1 MKKIILSIL
10 FLSSF
15 LFAVDTSDFK
25 FLLKNEPKIKNVYY
39 DTSFKKLV
47 ILVKDDGTNRNGFAE
62 YVSLELKSKSFT
74 EKDVAV
80 IYIKDTKTPMSLIK
94 QGYGKALGK
103 ARMIR

>member
-1 MKKIILSIL
+1 MKKIILGIL
-10 FLSSF
+10 FLSGF
-15 LFAVDTSDFK
+15 LFAVDTSNFK

-39 DTSFKKLV
+39 DINFKKLV

-62 YVSLELKSKSFT
+62 YISLELKSKGLS

-80 IYIKDTKTPMSLIK
+80 IYIKDIKTPINLIK
-94 QGYGKALGK
+94 QGYGEVLGK